1 MFQPAT
7 HTEVHVHT
15 PPAHAAPDTTKFMS
29 APNPWAPSH
38 LVWWGLPRHAEN
50 YTSNLLMARLS
61 HVVGCVLED
70 FNFPI
75 PGTVSGKIQPQS
87 FEFSF
92 EVLTEAPS
100 EEWEADTWSS
110 HAAVTLRVD
119 NLGSGDYHMILV
131 TLSDEDGTVM
141 QQNHIDS
148 LEALRLTT
156 HHFVSGAKKGHW
168 DM

>member
-7 HTEVHVHT
+7 HTKVS
-15 PPAHAAPDTTKFMS
+15 PAHAAPGTSKSMS
-29 APNPWAPSH
+29 APNPWAPSPV
-38 LVWWGLPRHAEN
+38 VWWGLPRHAEN
-50 YTSNLLMARLS
+50 YSSNLTMARLS
-61 HVVGCVLED
+61 NVVGCVLED
-70 FNFPI
+70 FDFPI

-92 EVLTEAPS
+92 EVMTETPS
-100 EEWEADTWSS
+100 EEWEADIWSS
-110 HAAVTLRVD
+110 PAAVTLRVD
-119 NLGSGDYHMILV
+119 NLGSGDYNMILV
-131 TLSDEDGTVM
+131 TLSDEDGNVM

-156 HHFVSGAKKGHW
+156 HYFVSGAKRGHW

>member
-7 HTEVHVHT
+7 HTAHT
-15 PPAHAAPDTTKFMS
+15 SVAPAHAAQDTSKSMP
-29 APNPWAPSH
+29 APNPWAPRQIVRS
-38 LVWWGLPRHAEN
+38 LPRHAQN
-50 YTSNLLMARLS
+50 YPSNLMARLGD
-61 HVVGCVLED
+61 VVGCVLED
-70 FNFPI
+70 FGFPV
-75 PGTVSGKIQPQS
+75 PGTVSGKIRPQS

-92 EVLTEAPS
+92 EIMTAA
-100 EEWEADTWSS
+100 WEAGIWSS

-119 NLGSGDYHMILV
+119 NLGSGDYNMFLV
-131 TLSDEDGTVM
+131 TLSDEDGNVM

-156 HHFVSGAKKGHW
+156 HYFVSGAKRGHW